1 MSGQT
6 ADGQATDSA
15 AADSAAADSMATDSA
30 AADSA
35 AVNSA
40 ATDGRPADRRPAD
53 GGPARDLDAYR
64 REVRAWLA
72 ANLEPRND
80 DAPVRLRGGD
90 AANLSPERVA
100 QQRELQRRVYEGGYA
115 GITWPAE
122 FGGQGLTPAH
132 EEVFAQESRGYVVAD
147 LGIAGL
153 TTTRVCGPTILAH
166 GTDEFRRTHI
176 PRMLSGEEI
185 WVQLFSE
192 PGAGSDLAGVST
204 RATRTDA
211 GDWVIN
217 GSKVWTSGA
226 YYADYGLCLA
236 RTDPTVPK
244 HRGLTWFGVPLTGE
258 GVTIR
263 PIREINGSSEF
274 CEEFFDDVVVS
285 DADRIG
291 AVGDGWTV
299 ARTMMVFE
307 RLGGDPDETPRH
319 SGARELA
326 PDLVALAR
334 RVGRQ
339 GDPVT
344 RQLIARAH
352 VIDLV
357 KEQLD
362 AYVATLTESGA
373 ANPNLG
379 SYSKLAAGTLNPVRA
394 AIGLEIAA
402 TAGVA
407 WHPQDTEASTTALN
421 YLNGRILSIAGGTNE
436 MQRNGISERILGLP
450 REPAHDLDRPFNELR
465 HN

>member
-6 ADGQATDSA
+6 ADGQAA
-15 AADSAAADSMATDSA
+15 GGRLAGKATTGEGTA
-30 AADSA
+30 GEGTA
-35 AVNSA
+35 
-40 ATDGRPADRRPAD
+40 PALED
-53 GGPARDLDAYR
+53 YR

-72 ANLEPRND
+72 ANLDRRDD
-80 DAPVRLRGGD
+80 DAPARLRGGD

-100 QQRELQRRVYEGGYA
+100 QQRDLQRRVYEGGYA
-115 GITWPAE
+115 GITWPAQ

-132 EEVFAQESRGYVVAD
+132 EEIFAQESRGYVVAD

-204 RATRTDA
+204 RATRTDT
-211 GDWVIN
+211 GDWVLN

-244 HRGLTWFGVPLTGE
+244 HRGLTWFGVPLTSD

-285 DADRIG
+285 DANRIG

-362 AYVATLTESGA
+362 AYVAALTESGA

-394 AIGLEIAA
+394 SIGLEIAA
-402 TAGVA
+402 AAGVV

-421 YLNGRILSIAGGTNE
+421 YLNGRILAIAGGTNE
-436 MQRNGISERILGLP
+436 MQRNGISERVLGLP